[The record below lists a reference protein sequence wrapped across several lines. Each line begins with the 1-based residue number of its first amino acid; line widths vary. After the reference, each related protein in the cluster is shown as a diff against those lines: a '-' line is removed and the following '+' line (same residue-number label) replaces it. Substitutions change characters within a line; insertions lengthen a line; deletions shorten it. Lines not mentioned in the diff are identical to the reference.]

1 MISIIAIVSAEPAI
15 GQQPILKGYS
25 QVMQPVILDIEG
37 MTCASCVGRVERA
50 LTRISGVAQA
60 VVNLATQQASVWHQ
74 HDAEPPAGW
83 TDSLVAAVKH
93 AGYEASLSEPDAPQ
107 HPRSHS
113 DPGWKVAV
121 SAALSLP
128 LMAPMIAALWGQHLM
143 LPAWLQCLLATPV
156 QFWLGARFYR
166 AGWAAL
172 RAGSGNMDLLV
183 ALGTSAAWALSVGLW
198 WQQGTDTA
206 HLYFESAAMVITLV
220 LVGKWLEA
228 RAKRNTLAA
237 LDALRALR
245 PAVAHVRR
253 EGLVVD
259 LALHRLRPGDEMI
272 VHPAER
278 IPADG
283 VVLEGASHVDES
295 LITGESLPVAR
306 EVGQQVVGGSIN
318 GEGTLVVR
326 AVAVGSESQL
336 SRIIRLVESAQAH
349 KAPIQHLVDRIS
361 AIFVPAV
368 VLAALITA
376 LLWGWVLT
384 PGAWTGATLHAV
396 AVLVI
401 ACPCALGL
409 ATPAT
414 LMVGTGLAASRG
426 ILVRDIQALETLR
439 FAGIVAFDKTGTLTR
454 GRPEVVGVWAPTS
467 QQSGDAAALQALR
480 LAAAVQSGAAHPLGR
495 AVLEAAKKTGAAPES
510 AQDVYAVPGR
520 GTQGM
525 LHGQQI
531 RVCSDRWLKEL
542 KLTPTAALQEQAH
555 RQAQQGC
562 SLAWVVAQDTA
573 GQEAVYGLLS
583 FADTVKP
590 EAAAAV
596 AQLQAL
602 GLRTLM
608 ISGDHASA
616 AHAVASALGIQEVMA
631 EVLPEDKATAVGELK
646 RSAGSGVRVVMV
658 GDGINDAPAL
668 AAADVGMAMAGEG
681 NGTDVAMET
690 AGMTLL
696 RSDVGLVVE
705 AVLLSRALQ
714 RKLRQNLF
722 WAFAYNV
729 VGIPLAAAGMLSPV
743 VAAAAMALS
752 SVSVITNA
760 LLFRRWR
767 PQTAAGVKP

>member
-1 MISIIAIVSAEPAI
+1 MWTIVSAQLGI
-15 GQQPILKGYS
+15 GQHYGSKGYS
-25 QVMQPVILDIEG
+25 QVMQPVILDVDG

-50 LTRISGVAQA
+50 LSGAPGVAQA
-60 VVNLATQQASVWHQ
+60 VVNLATQQASVWPQ
-74 HDAEPPAGW
+74 SETAPAAGW
-83 TDSLVAAVKH
+83 TDALLLAVQR
-93 AGYEASLSEPDAPQ
+93 AGYEASLSEPDTPQ
-107 HPRSHS
+107 RPRPHG
-113 DPGWKVAV
+113 DPGWKVAMA
-121 SAALSLP
+121 AALSLP
-128 LMAPMIAALWGQHLM
+128 LMLPMVAALWGQHLV
-143 LPAWLQCLLATPV
+143 LPAWVQCLLATPV
-156 QFWLGARFYR
+156 QFGLGARFYR

-183 ALGTSAAWALSVGLW
+183 ALGTSAAWALSVALW
-198 WQQGTDTA
+198 WQGGSQSA
-206 HLYFESAAMVITLV
+206 HLYFESAAMIITLV
-220 LVGKWLEA
+220 LLGKWLEA
-228 RAKRNTLAA
+228 RAKRQTLAA

-245 PAVAHVRR
+245 PALAHVRR

-259 LALHRLRPGDEMI
+259 LALHRLRPGDDMI
-272 VHPAER
+272 VNPGER

-306 EVGQQVVGGSIN
+306 EVGQQVVGGSVN

-326 AVAVGSESQL
+326 AVAVGAESQL

-368 VLAALITA
+368 VLAAVLTA
-376 LLWGWVLT
+376 LVWGWGLT
-384 PGAWTGATLHAV
+384 PDDWASATMHAV

-426 ILVRDIQALETLR
+426 ILVRDLQALETLR

-454 GRPEVVGVWAPTS
+454 GRPEVVGVWAAPS
-467 QQSGDAAALQALR
+467 DHPADAASLR
-480 LAAAVQSGAAHPLGR
+480 VLGLAAAVQSSAAHPLGR
-495 AVLEAAKKTGAAPES
+495 AILEAAKQAGQPLAA
-510 AQDVYAVPGR
+510 AHDVRAVAGR
-520 GTQGM
+520 GTEGT
-525 LHGQQI
+525 LNGARV
-531 RVCSDRWLKEL
+531 RVCSERWLQEL
-542 KLTPTAALQEQAH
+542 GLTPSTGLQEQAQ
-555 RQAQQGC
+555 RQAELGH
-562 SLAWVVAQDTA
+562 SLAWVVTQDPP
-573 GQEAVYGLLS
+573 GHEAVRGLLS
-583 FADTVKP
+583 FADKVKP

-596 AQLQAL
+596 AALQAL

-608 ISGDHASA
+608 ISGDHARA
-616 AHAVASALGIQEVMA
+616 AHAVAAAVGIQEVMS
-631 EVLPEDKATAVGELK
+631 EVLPQDKAAAVAQLK
-646 RSAGSGVRVVMV
+646 QSAGPGRRVVMV

-668 AAADVGMAMAGEG
+668 AAADVGMAMAGDG
-681 NGTDVAMET
+681 GGTDVAMET
-690 AGMTLL
+690 ADMTLL
-696 RSDVGLVVE
+696 RGDVGLVVQ

-729 VGIPLAAAGMLSPV
+729 VGIPLAAAGLLSPV
-743 VAAAAMALS
+743 VAGAAMALS

-760 LLFRRWR
+760 LLFRRWQ
-767 PQTAAGVKP
+767 PQAGTAAAPSPQ